1 MEPAQAS
8 PQTPGRQS
16 SDFCWVGQCAPFLA
30 NRGVRSKSRTPESS
44 GGVLDHLCAM
54 PGWSGSAQLK
64 PLPTSSVSQGHSIQH
79 FFHES
84 SGSIGTTGIS
94 RPYVAHIHALTLM
107 CPPDLSSLKWGDD
120 GDLSPHDTLNLV
132 ERLTRAEQESKGA
145 DGTTLNSSP
154 LPLDSDSAD
163 IP

>member
-16 SDFCWVGQCAPFLA
+16 SDFCWVGPCAPFLA

-54 PGWSGSAQLK
+54 PGWSDCAWLK
-64 PLPTSSVSQGHSIQH
+64 PLPTSSVSHGYSIQN
-79 FFHES
+79 FFRES

-94 RPYVAHIHALTLM
+94 ASLICKKCTSDLM
-107 CPPDLSSLKWGDD
+107 CPPDISSLKWGDD

>member
-16 SDFCWVGQCAPFLA
+16 SDFCWVGPCAPFLA

-54 PGWSGSAQLK
+54 PGWSGCAQLK

-94 RPYVAHIHALTLM
+94 ASLVCEEFTSDLM
-107 CPPDLSSLKWGDD
+107 CPPDISSLKWGDD
-120 GDLSPHDTLNLV
+120 GDLSPNDTLNLV
-132 ERLTRAEQESKGA
+132 EKLTRAEQESKEAGGA
-145 DGTTLNSSP
+145 TLNSSSLSKEDP
-154 LPLDSDSAD
+154 S
-163 IP
+163 